1 MKKRIIL
8 IIVCLLLFSGCNNK
22 KEVKVKAKKIID
34 NEIVNNE
41 ENNDKYVDNNP
52 IKLSLYVDKNK
63 VSEYMSPMTIYKDIV
78 SLECYYTEDNRIID
92 GRFKDVFNKYYSN
105 YQNIDEYR
113 IGYYIKFNT
122 TDGEVSKYI
131 YRPSDVESFF
141 NYIQVYLYDDVHQE
155 SSYYSHV
162 TNEEYNDNTLLT
174 SIKLTASMYIDRV
187 NSDVEVMAFTYKS
200 SDINDKNEYMGN
212 SKYKVL
218 IKHK

>member
-22 KEVKVKAKKIID
+22 KEVRVKAKKIID
-34 NEIVNNE
+34 KEIVNNE
-41 ENNDKYVDNNP
+41 DNNKYVDNNP

-63 VSEYMSPMTIYKDIV
+63 VSEYNSPMTIYKDIV

-92 GRFKDVFNKYYSN
+92 GKFKDVFNKYYSN

-174 SIKLTASMYIDRV
+174 SIKLTASMYIDRI
-187 NSDVEVMAFTYKS
+187 NSDVEVSVFTYKKD
-200 SDINDKNEYMGN
+200 DINDKGEYIGN

-218 IKHK
+218 IKHT